1 MEKDIQESG
10 FRMWLLV
17 IPAAFLIASAGYLVW
32 SSTTGNFKLDVDLS
46 GGTQITF
53 AVPDQPDTAS
63 LERALTGYTP
73 NIQTAHSLSGW
84 VVSLNLP
91 IETNTT
97 TVLAQLSA
105 AGWPVQEA
113 SVQSIGPALGAT
125 FFNQAMIAMVMAFIF
140 MSITVYMTFRVPVP
154 SAYVVLSAFAD
165 ITEALAF
172 SQLLGIRLSLAT
184 FAALLLLVGYSVDT
198 DILLTA
204 RVLKGEGK
212 LKELISRARK
222 TGLTM
227 TGTTCAALLALFAI
241 SGSAVITQI
250 ASVLLIGMLF
260 DILNTW
266 ITNAG
271 LLTWYVERK
280 RSAV

>member
-1 MEKDIQESG
+1 M
-10 FRMWLLV
+10 
-17 IPAAFLIASAGYLVW
+17 
-32 SSTTGNFKLDVDLS
+32 
-46 GGTQITF
+46 
-53 AVPDQPDTAS
+53 
-63 LERALTGYTP
+63 
-73 NIQTAHSLSGW
+73 NI
-84 VVSLNLP
+84 
-91 IETNTT
+91 
-97 TVLAQLSA
+97 
-105 AGWPVQEA
+105 
-113 SVQSIGPALGAT
+113 
-125 FFNQAMIAMVMAFIF
+125 FIF
-140 MSITVYMTFRVPVP
+140 FGNYRCGRSGAFYH
-154 SAYVVLSAFAD
+154 LSAFAD

-260 DILNTW
+260 DVLNTW

-271 LLTWYVERK
+271 LLTRYVERK

>member
-1 MEKDIQESG
+1 MEKDIQKSG

-97 TVLAQLSA
+97 AVLSQLSA

-125 FFNQAMIAMVMAFIF
+125 FFSQAMIALVAAFVF
-140 MSITVYMTFRVPVP
+140 MSIAVYMTFRIPVP

-227 TGTTCAALLALFAI
+227 TGTTSAALLALFAI